1 MSGIVKFF
9 EPGLGMLCREVKR
22 GRRFMGRLDFGADL
36 LEGINAVCKEN
47 DIRLGEVKAIG
58 AVQKAKVGYYD
69 QGEKKYRTIE
79 FNEPLEIVSLLGNIS
94 LKDGQPFVHAH
105 IALMRKDG
113 SMLGGHL
120 VEGCKIWALEYIIN
134 EVITDD
140 EKFFE
145 RKHDK
150 NTALYLWA

>member
-1 MSGIVKFF
+1 
-9 EPGLGMLCREVKR
+9 MLCKAER

-36 LEGINAVCKEN
+36 LEGITSICKEKE
-47 DIRLGEVKAIG
+47 IRLGEVKAIG
-58 AVQKAKVGYYD
+58 AVQKARVGYYD
-69 QGEKKYRTIE
+69 QGKKEYRILE
-79 FNEPLEIVSLLGNIS
+79 FDEPLEVISLIGNIS

-134 EVITDD
+134 EMMTED
-140 EKFFE
+140 EKLFE
-145 RKHDK
+145 RKYDED
-150 NTALYLWA
+150 TALYLWAPK